1 MAADTIPARLFAQAE
16 RRPNAPAYYVRG
28 PQDWEPT
35 SYRTYADEVRQAA
48 RALLALGV
56 GPGHTSCILGF
67 NRPEWVIFDV
77 ATMCVGG
84 APVGIYVTS
93 SASEVGYIV
102 GHAESPIILLENREQ
117 WDKIDRVRDDLPAL
131 RHAVMMKG
139 APPIDDPMV
148 LSWEAFLAR
157 GDEVDAGEVDRHVA
171 ALEPDGLATLIYTS
185 GTTGKPKGVMLTH
198 DNLAWT
204 AQTLANHLGADRYD
218 DTMTGIS
225 YLPLSHIAEQMLT
238 IHGAITN
245 GAPVYYAQS
254 LEALR
259 DHLVEVR
266 PTLFFGVPRVW
277 EKFAA
282 ALQGRMAQATGVR
295 KRLLDWAMGIGRRV
309 AAERSQGRE
318 PTGFLLA
325 QYKLADRLIFQ
336 KVKAAV
342 GFDRLVV
349 AATGA
354 APIAAEILDFFA
366 SLDVTIWEVY
376 GQSEDTGP
384 TTFNG
389 HLNFAFG
396 TVGPPLPGVSVKI
409 ADDGEVLVKGRNVFK
424 GYYKNPEATE
434 ETLVD
439 GWLHSGDLGELDER
453 GFLKITG
460 RKKDIIIT
468 AGGKNIT
475 PVNIE
480 LALKNAPLINEAVV
494 IGDRRKFL
502 TALVTLD
509 PDAQRAFA
517 EEHGIQEATVPTHP
531 KLQAEIQKV
540 VDEVNLELAR
550 VEQVK
555 KFRVLPQNL
564 SVEGGELTPSL
575 KVKRRVVHDK
585 YADEIEAMYAEP
597 DAPAQ
602 LTA

>member
-1 MAADTIPARLFAQAE
+1 MAADTIPARLFAQAN
-16 RRPNAPAYYVRG
+16 RRPNDPAYYVRG
-28 PQDWEPT
+28 PSTWEPT
-35 SYRTYADEVRQAA
+35 TWRGYADEVRQAA
-48 RALLALGV
+48 RALVALGV
-56 GPGHTSCILGF
+56 APGHTTCILGF

-102 GHAESPIILLENREQ
+102 GHAESPVVLLENEEQ
-117 WDKIDRVRDDLPAL
+117 WSKVAKVRGELPAL
-131 RHAVMMKG
+131 RHVVMMKG
-139 APPIDDPMV
+139 APAIDDDMV
-148 LSWEAFLAR
+148 MSWEAFLAR
-157 GDEVDAGEVDRHVA
+157 GDDVADEQVDQRIA

-185 GTTGKPKGVMLTH
+185 GTTGKPKGVMLSH
-198 DNLAWT
+198 RNLSWT
-204 AQTLANHLGADRYD
+204 AQALADHLGSDE
-218 DTMTGIS
+218 TMSGIS

-254 LEALR
+254 LEALK

-266 PTLFFGVPRVW
+266 PKLFFGVPRVW

-282 ALQGRMAQATGVR
+282 ALQARMAQATGVR
-295 KRLLDWAMGIGRRV
+295 KRLLDWAMGVGRRV
-309 AAERSQGRE
+309 AQERSQGRE
-318 PTGFLLA
+318 PTGALA
-325 QYKLADRLIFQ
+325 WQYRLADRLVFT
-336 KVKAAV
+336 KVKSAI
-342 GFDRLVV
+342 GFENIRV

-366 SLDVTIWEVY
+366 GLDIVIFEVY

-389 HLNFAFG
+389 HRGFQFG
-396 TVGPPLPGVSVKI
+396 TVGPPLAGVQVKI
-409 ADDGEVLVKGRNVFK
+409 ADDGEVLVKGPNVFQ
-424 GYYKNPEATE
+424 GYYKNPSATE

-439 GWLHSGDLGELDER
+439 GWLHSGDLGELDRR
-453 GFLKITG
+453 GFLRITG

-480 LALKNAPLINEAVV
+480 LALKNHVLINEAVV

-502 TALVTLD
+502 AALITLD
-509 PDAQRAFA
+509 PEAA
-517 EEHGIQEATVPTHP
+517 EELARTHGIPESELPTHP
-531 KLQAEIQKV
+531 KLLAEIQRA
-540 VDEVNLELAR
+540 VDEANEELAR

-555 KFRVLPQNL
+555 KFRVLPENL
-564 SVEGGELTPSL
+564 SVDGGELTPSL

-585 YADEIEAMYAEP
+585 YADVIEAMYAEG
-597 DAPAQ
+597 DRPAIAAQ
-602 LTA
+602 AG